1 MRKSYHNIAILIGFC
16 FFTLSACG
24 GGGSSNPANFSAPPP
39 PTNAGG
45 VWEGSTFNNNAGL
58 TFQTVG
64 VVTENNGEGR
74 FVNDQ
79 GVQFILSGIS
89 GTNGNFSATI
99 TAIAP
104 FGTVFIDGSS
114 VTSGTITGTV
124 VERTSLQGDWTLN
137 TGETGT
143 MTMSYDSIYE
153 RGSNLSRTTGMWIDS
168 FGVVYTIE
176 ANGDFFAQDAFGC
189 VFDGNVSILDASFN
203 AYGLTMTV
211 SICPSVNGN
220 YSGLGVLGDDVGM
233 DDAFVVQMDSNNFIF
248 TDVLLKL

>member
-1 MRKSYHNIAILIGFC
+1 M
-16 FFTLSACG
+16 
-24 GGGSSNPANFSAPPP
+24 
-39 PTNAGG
+39 
-45 VWEGSTFNNNAGL
+45 
-58 TFQTVG
+58 
-64 VVTENNGEGR
+64 
-74 FVNDQ
+74 NDQ

-104 FGTVFIDGSS
+104 FGTVFIDGSG

-124 VERTSLQGDWTLN
+124 VQRTSLQGDWTLN

-176 ANGDFFAQDAFGC
+176 PNGDFFAQDAFGC
-189 VFDGNVSILDASFN
+189 VFDGNVSELPLFFGHLA
-203 AYGLTMTV
+203 
-211 SICPSVNGN
+211 C
-220 YSGLGVLGDDVGM
+220 
-233 DDAFVVQMDSNNFIF
+233 
-248 TDVLLKL
+248 

>member
-104 FGTVFIDGSS
+104 FGTVFIDGSG

-124 VERTSLQGDWTLN
+124 VQRTSLQGDWTLN

-176 ANGDFFAQDAFGC
+176 PNGDFFAQDAFGC
-189 VFDGNVSILDASFN
+189 VFDGNVSELPLFFGHLA
-203 AYGLTMTV
+203 
-211 SICPSVNGN
+211 C
-220 YSGLGVLGDDVGM
+220 
-233 DDAFVVQMDSNNFIF
+233 
-248 TDVLLKL
+248 